1 MLQKSKRLVSSLI
14 REEILRIEGYMALNI
29 KMMSVSHKEYWER
42 RIKINKNKIEEL
54 KSILDEINNK

>member
-29 KMMSVSHKEYWER
+29 KMMNVSHKEYWER